1 MIRGSRSSC
10 HRAFL
15 AVLAVVL
22 CVVAPVSAAA
32 QTRTHFA
39 TSESMTALWV
49 ARERGLFEKPWPGD
63 AVCGHA
69 VPATGALG
77 IAGR

>member
-22 CVVAPVSAAA
+22 CVVALVSAAA

-39 TSESMTALWV
+39 TSESMTAPWV
-49 ARERGLFEKPWPGD
+49 PRERGLFEKPWPGH
-63 AVCGHA
+63 AVGGHA
-69 VPATGALG
+69 ALAAGAGG